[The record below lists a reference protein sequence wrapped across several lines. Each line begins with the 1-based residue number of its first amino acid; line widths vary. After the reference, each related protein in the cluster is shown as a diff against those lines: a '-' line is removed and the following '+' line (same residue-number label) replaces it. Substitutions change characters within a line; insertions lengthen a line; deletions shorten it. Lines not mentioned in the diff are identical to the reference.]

1 MFMILYKIKKNNYIK
16 IIILLI
22 GAFIILKQI
31 GFFKKFYF
39 LFTRSYEVRME
50 KNYKYCGQE
59 SIGFLKTIKNKY
71 NIDYKIPIIN
81 FSDSPNSSWYY
92 NNLKNKDTNK
102 VIFLNYFMKNSV
114 NSRTPLNNKNFNYKS
129 NSNFSYYLKDY
140 KILYQ
145 SLNCYLLEKK

>member
-1 MFMILYKIKKNNYIK
+1 MFLYKLKKNNYIK

-22 GAFIILKQI
+22 GTLIFLKQI
-31 GFFKKFYF
+31 DFFKKFYF
-39 LFTRSYEVRME
+39 LFTRPYEVRME
-50 KNYKYCGQE
+50 KNYKHCGQE
-59 SIGFLKTIKNKY
+59 SIGFLKVIKNKY

-92 NNLKNKDTNK
+92 YDLKNKDTNK

-114 NSRTPLNNKNFNYKS
+114 NSRVPLNNKNFDYNS

>member
-1 MFMILYKIKKNNYIK
+1 
-16 IIILLI
+16 
-22 GAFIILKQI
+22 
-31 GFFKKFYF
+31 
-39 LFTRSYEVRME
+39 ME